1 MRDWDSWEDVDGTF
15 HAARAR
21 VEALHADARN
31 AGLRELRAWIDAND
45 GGIRGNMNHYDFA
58 MAQTFGRVRDKIDA
72 KLGGNGE

>member
-31 AGLRELRAWIDAND
+31 AGLRELREWLEDDFPHCDDPERSAGYTAAWLVMDAR
-45 GGIRGNMNHYDFA
+45 IAAMLKEAGNA
-58 MAQTFGRVRDKIDA
+58 
-72 KLGGNGE
+72 